1 MAPRTAQP
9 RTVAAEPAP
18 AQTATGF
25 VGAAQRAVRGYLDDL
40 IAGNE
45 NAAYAALGK
54 QPGDPGA
61 SLSEEAFI
69 NRSARVTSLRTTNV
83 DASGATVE
91 AEIATDHGNYF
102 ATYHVSNGPSGP
114 VIDQHDYIKV

>member
-1 MAPRTAQP
+1 MDAELRT
-9 RTVAAEPAP
+9 TVCRIVA
-18 AQTATGF
+18 GL
-25 VGAAQRAVRGYLDDL
+25 VVSDDDFSP
-40 IAGNE
+40 E
-45 NAAYAALGK
+45 
-54 QPGDPGA
+54 
-61 SLSEEAFI
+61 EEAFI

>member
-1 MAPRTAQP
+1 MAPRPETTP
-9 RTVAAEPAP
+9 
-18 AQTATGF
+18 TATGF
-25 VGAAQRAVRGYLDDL
+25 VGAAQRAVRGYLDAL
-40 IAGNE
+40 MAGNE

-69 NRSARVTSLRTTNV
+69 DRSARITALRTTNV
-83 DASGATVE
+83 DATGATVE
-91 AEIATDHGNYF
+91 AEIASSHGTYY